1 MTAKYINGAQ
11 RIMDYSAYINP
22 LTEENRVYTREE
34 IANMSPEE
42 FTKNEK
48 AIMLQL
54 KFIGI
59 PTEHDIQV
67 SNEQNYE
74 DDPTV
79 EWVWVTQFIDGTC
92 ETCADL
98 DGTTY
103 ETEDD
108 APYTPPIH
116 ENCHCKLIRT
126 VKA

>member
-22 LTEENRVYTREE
+22 LTEENKVYTREE

-42 FTKNEK
+42 FAKNEK

-59 PTEHDIQV
+59 PTEHDIQI

-74 DDPTV
+74 KDPTV
-79 EWVWVTQFIDGTC
+79 EWVWVTQFTDGTC

-103 ETEDD
+103 ENEED

-116 ENCHCKLIRT
+116 PNCRCQLIRT